1 MEDVYQAYLALL
13 RSLGESMDQL
23 SALAQKK
30 AAAANGDDLMALD
43 EVMKQE
49 QAMTLAFRGMEQTR
63 EKLLAQMN
71 CGNVSLS
78 RLPERFPPEMQGAA
92 RGRGRFAEAVSE
104 LPEGVGGRQSG
115 SGAPPAGDRRHH
127 HRHGRRACA
136 AAGRPRLRAASAA
149 GHPPQHEDGF
159 PRLTQPAGVL

>member
-30 AAAANGDDLMALD
+30 VAAANGDDLMALD

-63 EKLLAQMN
+63 EKLLEQLN
-71 CGNVSLS
+71 CGNVPLS
-78 RLPERFPPEMQGAA
+78 RLPERFPPQMQGQAREAVAALQKQYQNYRKDADAA
-92 RGRGRFAEAVSE
+92 RLVLERHLREIDAIITEMGGAPA
-104 LPEGVGGRQSG
+104 PEGGPGYV
-115 SGAPPAGDRRHH
+115 PPPPPDTPPSMKTDF
-127 HRHGRRACA
+127 RA
-136 AAGRPRLRAASAA
+136 
-149 GHPPQHEDGF
+149 
-159 PRLTQPAGVL
+159 

>member
-63 EKLLAQMN
+63 EKLLEQLN
-71 CGNVSLS
+71 CGNVPLS
-78 RLPERFPPEMQGAA
+78 RLPERFPPQMQGQAREAVAALQKQYQNYRKDADAA
-92 RGRGRFAEAVSE
+92 RLVLERHLREIDAIITEMGGAPA
-104 LPEGVGGRQSG
+104 PEGGPGYV
-115 SGAPPAGDRRHH
+115 PPPPPDTPPSMKTDF
-127 HRHGRRACA
+127 RA
-136 AAGRPRLRAASAA
+136 
-149 GHPPQHEDGF
+149 
-159 PRLTQPAGVL
+159 